1 MDNEVLSSFF
11 DLAGGLNLGKVLTLI
26 VGMVF
31 IVIIVKVIK
40 NGSIF
45 LYNQFPRQRL
55 ILLQLFTTLSFLIYF
70 VGTIG
75 LVYTTL
81 QPTNEVLLAM
91 AGTAAVAF
99 GFALKDYVSSLVAGI
114 ILLFDRPFQVGDRV
128 SFDGK
133 YGEIKNIGLR
143 AVRLVTLDD
152 NLVTIPNNKFVTDI
166 VASANAGELNMMVE
180 TLFHVAIDEDFENI
194 RNLIYEVIVTSRFA
208 YLSKPIIITAKEAE
222 FARQL
227 TLEIAVKAYVLDTK
241 YEKAFETDLVIRSNK
256 VFRDKKIRRPYS
268 LPQTVDD

>member
-1 MDNEVLSSFF
+1 MDNEVVSSFF

-26 VGMVF
+26 IGMTL
-31 IVIIVKVIK
+31 IVLIVKIIRK
-40 NGSIF
+40 GSIF

-55 ILLQLFTTLSFLIYF
+55 LLLQLFTTLSFLIYF
-70 VGTIG
+70 LGTIG

-91 AGTAAVAF
+91 GGTAAVAF

-128 SFDGK
+128 SFEGK

-143 AVRLVTLDD
+143 AVRMVTLDD

-180 TLFHVAIDEDFENI
+180 TFFYIMIDEDFEKVK
-194 RNLIYEVIVTSRFA
+194 NLIYEVIVTSRFV
-208 YLSKPIIITAKEAE
+208 YLNKPIVITANEVE

-227 TLEIAVKAYVLDTK
+227 ALKIAVKAYVLDTK
-241 YEKAFETDLVIRSNK
+241 YEKAFETDIVIRSNQ
-256 VFRDKKIRRPYS
+256 VFRDKKIRRPCA
-268 LPQTVDD
+268 LPANLDD